1 MIALLDSNIWYSA
14 LVSVGNERILVR
26 RLLAEGHTIAITDL
40 IRDEVTGVLR
50 KKLTGERRHSAES
63 FFRTLLD
70 TSPFFVKGGE
80 LYARHIA
87 TASQYIN
94 TKNAP
99 ILAAGLQDEIEAIVS
114 GDSDFIKNPKLS
126 FLRMKKIFTTRE
138 LLERL

>member
-14 LVSVGNERILVR
+14 LISGGNERVLVR
-26 RLLAEGHTIAITDL
+26 RLLAEGHTIAVTDL
-40 IRDEVTGVLR
+40 IRDEVTGVIRR
-50 KKLTGERRHSAES
+50 KLAGERRHSAEN
-63 FFRTLLD
+63 FFHTLLGM
-70 TSPFFVKGGE
+70 SPFFVKSQE
-80 LYARHIA
+80 LYQRHVA

-94 TKNAP
+94 DKDAP
-99 ILAAGLQDEIEAIVS
+99 VLAAGLQDEIEAIVR